1 MLERHR
7 RAASRT
13 TSLAALLILAVAS
26 SSCGH
31 SGQAPAPA
39 QISIETVMQAV
50 HDYGLGHLTL
60 PPPAAPT
67 PDSEADQA
75 YRADIG
81 LLLAEENFAQL
92 EKIGE
97 QNRTE
102 RGLFVG
108 GAWINNAF
116 FNATGS
122 PAHDGAIKDSDYKF
136 QIRRVEKWIAAYPQS
151 SAARITLAR
160 VYTNYA
166 GFARGDGAAD
176 EVSNSQ
182 WELYRERAALAKDAL
197 LAAANFKER
206 DPHWYEAMQQVAFEE
221 GWHKHQARELLN
233 QAVAFEPSYYHYYRE
248 YADYL
253 KPQWYGTPGEI
264 KAFAEDA
271 SSPLPEPDS
280 SILHFRI
287 VSSLAC
293 NCKPEMEDL
302 PYISLA
308 KTRDGY
314 NNVNRIY
321 GYSNLNAN
329 RFAFMAVRLQDRA
342 VAGPAFADIQYMEPG
357 VWGGPIT
364 YESSRT
370 WANTP

>member
-1 MLERHR
+1 MLKR
-7 RAASRT
+7 RRRS
-13 TSLAALLILAVAS
+13 ALRFTNLFALSTLAVVT

-31 SGQAPAPA
+31 SRPAPA
-39 QISIETVMQAV
+39 QVSIETVMQAV
-50 HDYGLGHLTL
+50 HDYGRGHVAL

-67 PDSEADQA
+67 ANAEADEG

-81 LLLAEENFAQL
+81 LSLAEENFAQL
-92 EKIGE
+92 EKIAE
-97 QNRTE
+97 QNRAE

-108 GAWINNAF
+108 GAWKNNAF

-122 PAHDGAIKDSDYKF
+122 PAHDGEIKDSDYKF
-136 QIRRVEKWIAAYPQS
+136 QIRRVEKWIATYPQS

-166 GFARGDGAAD
+166 GFARGDGTA
-176 EVSNSQ
+176 ETVSDSQ
-182 WELYRERAALAKDAL
+182 WDLYRRRAALAKEAL
-197 LAAANFKER
+197 LAAANLKER

-221 GWHKHQARELLN
+221 GWHKQQARELLD
-233 QAVAFEPSYYHYYRE
+233 QAVAFEPGYYHYDRE

-253 KPQWYGTPGEI
+253 KPQWYGAPGDI
-264 KAFAEDA
+264 KAFAEEA
-271 SSPLPEPDS
+271 SSRLREPAS
-280 SILHFRI
+280 SILYFRI

-293 NCKPEMEDL
+293 NCKQEMEDL

-308 KTRDGY
+308 KIRDGY
-314 NNVNRIY
+314 NNVDRIY

-329 RFAFMAVRLQDRA
+329 RFAFMAVRLQDKA
-342 VAGPAFADIQYMEPG
+342 VAEPAFAAIQYMEPG

-364 YESSRT
+364 YDSSRT